1 MNERALA
8 GAGARIRWQWAIAV
22 LAFAASITASQAEPR
37 VLGLNEALQLALR
50 SDAIVP
56 AIRSRV
62 RGAEAGIRQ
71 ADRLPNPT
79 IGAEF
84 ENFAG
89 SGSYRG
95 SSRIQ
100 STVFLQQLLELGGK
114 REARTG
120 GAQAEL
126 KIARARGAVRVLDLL
141 RDVELA
147 WIDLAVAIA
156 QQRIA
161 EERLSIAQRLRDEFV
176 RRSQSGRDPLFTQ
189 SRAEAQVALEE
200 IAVEQAASAAQIARA
215 NLASYW
221 RGNTDFTIDISLLEA
236 EQQHH
241 RNNAYNVEIALLQSE
256 KELAAARTV
265 LERARAIPDP
275 SLRLGVRRFTE
286 TGDSAAIAGISIP
299 LPLFDNNDGNI
310 EKAEADRRAVEL
322 EIETATRA
330 MRRELSRLE
339 GRLRANAAE
348 ARRIQSDVIPRAQR
362 AVDLIRDGLE
372 RGVFS
377 YVEFA
382 DAQRTLND
390 ARLRRIDALKSF
402 QQDNAALARLTGRH
416 MRLNMKVPPQ

>member
-1 MNERALA
+1 M
-8 GAGARIRWQWAIAV
+8 
-22 LAFAASITASQAEPR
+22 
-37 VLGLNEALQLALR
+37 
-50 SDAIVP
+50 
-56 AIRSRV
+56 
-62 RGAEAGIRQ
+62 
-71 ADRLPNPT
+71 
-79 IGAEF
+79 
-84 ENFAG
+84 
-89 SGSYRG
+89 
-95 SSRIQ
+95 
-100 STVFLQQLLELGGK
+100 
-114 REARTG
+114 
-120 GAQAEL
+120 
-126 KIARARGAVRVLDLL
+126 
-141 RDVELA
+141 
-147 WIDLAVAIA
+147 AVAIA

-161 EERLSIAQRLRDEFV
+161 QERLSIAQRLRDEFV

-200 IAVEQAASAAQIARA
+200 IAVEQAASAARIAQA

-221 RGNTDFTIDISLLEA
+221 RGNADFTIDISLLEA
-236 EQQHH
+236 EQQ
-241 RNNAYNVEIALLQSE
+241 RRRSNAYNVEIALLQSE

-275 SLRLGVRRFTE
+275 SLRLGVRRFAE

-348 ARRIQSDVIPRAQR
+348 AKRIQSDVIPRAQR

-382 DAQRTLND
+382 DARQR
-390 ARLRRIDALKSF
+390 R
-402 QQDNAALARLTGRH
+402 QQRPH
-416 MRLNMKVPPQ
+416 HYV